1 MKKIMKKTN
10 AFFGSVLLVLLLACF
25 TACENPIISR
35 WWDDPEP
42 EFEYIPV
49 LKNVPQISYRTI
61 IEEKWLTIIEQLP
74 PEVITEYIY
83 ITLPPEIVYE
93 IVYEIKEV
101 EVIVERIVEVE
112 VIKEVIREIVIE
124 NTVYLNPTPEQIIE
138 YIRENP
144 EIILQVIT
152 ENEVIREEVIKV
164 IRELLTDEQIK
175 EIIQNLPPE
184 ILLEYLTDVQIKYIV
199 ESMPPEMMIQYLTE
213 EQVKYI
219 IEQQP
224 PHKILQSIKIINI
237 EYIIFSGN
245 SEEYNG
251 PPGPGAATNL
261 TSQER
266 ASNDRIIASMAEM
279 LADNPGFLVILH
291 GHANPVLFTP
301 EELAELDQIS
311 RSRANAVKDV
321 LEERFLVI
329 SGGIPIDSE
338 RRVSA
343 VGYGGGNNI
352 SLPEGTYAGLNRRV
366 EVILFE
372 IQSMTM

>member
-1 MKKIMKKTN
+1 MKKRN
-10 AFFGSVLLVLLLACF
+10 VFLGSVLLVLTFVCFIACG
-25 TACENPIISR
+25 NPIISR

-42 EFEYIPV
+42 EFEYIPI

-83 ITLPPEIVYE
+83 ITLPPEIIYE
-93 IVYEIKEV
+93 VIHEIQEV
-101 EVIVERIVEVE
+101 EVVVERIVEVE

-124 NTVYLNPTPEQIIE
+124 NTVYVDPTPEQIVE

-144 EIILQVIT
+144 EVILQVIT
-152 ENEVIREEVIKV
+152 ENEIIREEVIQV
-164 IRELLTDEQIK
+164 IREFLTDEEIK
-175 EIIQNLPPE
+175 EIIQSLPPE
-184 ILLEYLTDVQIKYIV
+184 ILLEYLTDVQIRYII
-199 ESMPPEMMIQYLTE
+199 ENMPPEMLIQYLTQ
-213 EQVKYI
+213 EQIKYI
-219 IEQQP
+219 IDQQP
-224 PHKILQSIKIINI
+224 PQVILQSIRIINI

-245 SEEYNG
+245 SEVYNG

-261 TSQER
+261 TAQER
-266 ASNDRIIASMAEM
+266 ASNDRIIASMAAM
-279 LADNPGFLVILH
+279 LDNNPSFLVILH
-291 GHANPVLFTP
+291 GHANPVSFTP

-311 RSRANAVKDV
+311 RNRANAVKDA
-321 LEERFLVI
+321 LEKKFLDI
-329 SGGIPIDSE
+329 SGGVPIDSE